1 MRHHACLLKE
11 FSIELDTEH
20 AKFLNTCE
28 NLLQDV
34 VMISP
39 AELTELLQQ
48 GSEKWRL
55 PDLQSRLESR
65 LRLHSAK
72 QFVLSVE
79 AMDKILGELKERFP
93 ITGDEGKVKIL
104 TCCHAFSYLLFL
116 EKKKKREESRQKY
129 RLGHT

>member
-1 MRHHACLLKE
+1 MLTATLDMRHHASLLKE

-34 VMISP
+34 VMVSP
-39 AELTELLQQ
+39 AELSELLQQ
-48 GSEKWRL
+48 GSEKWRS

-72 QFVLSVE
+72 QFVLSIE
-79 AMDKILGELKERFP
+79 AMDEILRELKELFP
-93 ITGDEGKVKIL
+93 ITGDEGKVKIP
-104 TCCHAFSYLLFL
+104 TCCGGCYAFRYLFFL
-116 EKKKKREESRQKY
+116 EKKK
-129 RLGHT
+129 